1 MMQEKIVLSVADVQH
16 ALGIGKNKAYL
27 LFKQPSFP
35 SFQIAGKYMVSVK
48 DFEIWMERIKKLP
61 GKNYKLDSLFN
72 S

>member
-1 MMQEKIVLSVADVQH
+1 MQGKIVLSVADVQH

-35 SFQIAGKYMVSVK
+35 SFKIDGRYMVSAK

-61 GKNYKLDSLFN
+61 GKNYKLDSIFN
-72 S
+72 N